1 MFFPTI
7 FRSVRSARSS
17 VRSFS
22 TRQRLQQ
29 EQLQYQAPGQPEA
42 VKPNPHRR
50 VYKQGGPGRA
60 IAYNFLIAMAT
71 FQVLYWGWLKLESIE
86 TKQEKG
92 DEIKKLEGEVEKLT
106 GVKGKD

>member
-1 MFFPTI
+1 MFRPTLL
-7 FRSVRSARSS
+7 RTLRPTRSS

-22 TRQRLQQ
+22 IRQRLQQ
-29 EQLQYQAPGQPEA
+29 EQPQYQAPGQPEA
-42 VKPNPHRR
+42 AKPNPHRR

-60 IAYNFLIAMAT
+60 IAYNFLIAMVT

-106 GVKGKD
+106 GAKAKD

>member
-1 MFFPTI
+1 MFRPMLL
-7 FRSVRSARSS
+7 RALRPARDS

-22 TRQRLQQ
+22 ARQRLRQ
-29 EQLQYQAPGQPEA
+29 EQPQYQAPSQPEA
-42 VKPNPHRR
+42 PRPNPHRR

-60 IAYNFLIAMAT
+60 VAYNFLIAIFT

-106 GVKGKD
+106 GSKGKE

>member
-1 MFFPTI
+1 MFRPVLLRTLRPT
-7 FRSVRSARSS
+7 RNS

-22 TRQRLQQ
+22 IQQRLRQ
-29 EQLQYQAPGQPEA
+29 EQPQYQNPIQPEA
-42 VKPNPHRR
+42 PRPNPHRQ

-71 FQVLYWGWLKLESIE
+71 FQVLYWGWLKLDSIE

-92 DEIKKLEGEVEKLT
+92 DEIKKLEGEVERLT
-106 GVKGKD
+106 GAKGKD